1 MKNYYHI
8 LKIEYTANALQIK
21 KAYRDLA
28 KIYHPDSN
36 NDLKNK
42 EIFQDI
48 NDAYHILINAD
59 SRRSYDE
66 KLKKYYQDLV
76 AINSNSRPHSPRE
89 KNRIK
94 YRYTTRPK
102 KEELFIDKYT
112 NYIIAGVFIFTFLFI
127 VSIRALI
134 SVKEDNNNT
143 IIMSNEQSDYTL
155 IRQDSNGNE
164 VSVVLSQRSQIVLD
178 SILNSKRFK
187 NTQQFTQEEIEI
199 LNTLQ

>member
-48 NDAYHILINAD
+48 NDAYHVLINAD

-94 YRYTTRPK
+94 YRPK

-134 SVKEDNNNT
+134 GVKEDNNNT

-164 VSVVLSQRSQIVLD
+164 VSVVLSQRSQVVLD